1 MNTVN
6 PITGEVED
14 AETFPGTTTTLV
26 PLNLA
31 GMSEDDILA
40 MFPTPVQAAGALIYA
55 RAVSLRA
62 PKALDERRRALKI
75 AERELTIAVALGA
88 QTLLT
93 EYPRMPMSERRDLA
107 RATDS
112 RAKAAQEARDEA
124 WLLLE
129 YTRDHEKAISRD
141 IDILRSLN
149 ANLRG
154 EHR

>member
-1 MNTVN
+1 MNVDPN
-6 PITGEVED
+6 TGEVVDES
-14 AETFPGTTTTLV
+14 TFPGTDTALV

-31 GMSEDDILA
+31 SMSEEQILELI
-40 MFPTPVQAAGALIYA
+40 PTPMQAAGALIYA

-62 PKALDERRRALKI
+62 PKALDERRRALKT

-88 QTLLT
+88 QSLLT
-93 EYPRMPMSERRDLA
+93 EYPRMPMTERRDLA

-112 RAKAAQEARDEA
+112 RVQAAQEAVDEA

-129 YTRDHEKAISRD
+129 YTRDHEKAIGRD

>member
-1 MNTVN
+1 MNVDPN
-6 PITGEVED
+6 TGEVVDESN
-14 AETFPGTTTTLV
+14 FPGTDTSLV

-31 GMSEDDILA
+31 SMSEEQILELL
-40 MFPTPVQAAGALIYA
+40 PTPTQAAGALIYA

-62 PKALDERRRALKI
+62 PKALDERRRVLKT

-88 QTLLT
+88 QALLT
-93 EYPRMPMSERRDLA
+93 EYPRMPMTERRDLA

-112 RAKAAQEARDEA
+112 RVKAAQEAVDEA

-129 YTRDHEKAISRD
+129 YTRDHEKAIGRD

-149 ANLRG
+149 ANLRA

>member
-1 MNTVN
+1 VSVN
-6 PITGEVED
+6 QQTGEVADE
-14 AETFPGTTTTLV
+14 ATFPGTDVALV
-26 PLNLA
+26 PLNLSTL
-31 GMSEDDILA
+31 SEDEIVQLI
-40 MFPTPVQAAGALIYA
+40 PTPVQAAGAL
-55 RAVSLRA
+55 LRA
-62 PKALDERRRALKI
+62 RELAQRVPDALDTRRRALKT

-93 EYPRMPMSERRDLA
+93 EYPRMPMTERRDLA

-112 RAKAAQEARDEA
+112 RVQAAQEAVDTA

-129 YTRDHEKAISRD
+129 YTRDWDRAIGRD

>member
-1 MNTVN
+1 MDHD
-6 PITGEVED
+6 PITGEVIEQP
-14 AETFPGTTTTLV
+14 TFAGTEVDLV

-31 GMSEDDILA
+31 SMSEEEIIALL
-40 MFPTPVQAAGALIYA
+40 PTPIQAAGALTYA
-55 RAVSLRA
+55 RRVSLRA
-62 PKALDERRRALKI
+62 PKALDERRRALKA
-75 AERELTIAVALGA
+75 AERDLTIAVALGA

-93 EYPRMPMSERRDLA
+93 EYPRMPMTERRDLA

-112 RAKAAQEARDEA
+112 RVKAAQEAADEA

-129 YTRDHEKAISRD
+129 YTRDHERAIARD

-149 ANLRG
+149 ANLRA